1 VNDST
6 VTMQE
11 LLRLEEAFWRAA
23 GNRERYEANL
33 APDAVH
39 VFPGWGVT
47 DLETVLASVA
57 EVDPWE
63 TFAIDEPHLVALADD
78 VAALVY
84 TARAKRAGQEP
95 YIAAMT
101 SVYRCAAG
109 RWQLVVHQQT
119 PVPDPT
125 GDA

>member
-6 VTMQE
+6 ATMQE
-11 LLRLEEAFWRAA
+11 LLRLEEGFWRAA

-63 TFAIDEPHLVALADD
+63 TFTIDKPHLVALADD

-84 TARAKRAGQEP
+84 TARAKRAGRDP
-95 YIAAMT
+95 YLAAMT
-101 SVYRCAAG
+101 SVYRRMPDG
-109 RWQLVVHQQT
+109 WELVLHQQT
-119 PVPDPT
+119 PLPDAA